1 MRGRRP
7 KLTAE
12 EQPFAPGTSCQ
23 KTSMCSSKHIK
34 NTAIASRKFL
44 CFPAK
49 YGLFHDDYHGL
60 YTPAA
65 NSQQKNA
72 NPQ

>member
-7 KLTAE
+7 KPMAE
-12 EQPFAPGTSCQ
+12 EQPIAPGTSCQ

-34 NTAIASRKFL
+34 NTAVASRKFSH
-44 CFPAK
+44 FPAK
-49 YGLFHDDYHGL
+49 YGLFYDDYRGL